1 MGRRLRAGGIQKRSV
16 IGKIT
21 LRGWNSL
28 CKGKISWVEGK
39 SEKEH
44 DDFFTSLK
52 GFLCVFSLI
61 VYGDGVF

>member
-44 DDFFTSLK
+44 DDFFYKS
-52 GFLCVFSLI
+52 
-61 VYGDGVF
+61 